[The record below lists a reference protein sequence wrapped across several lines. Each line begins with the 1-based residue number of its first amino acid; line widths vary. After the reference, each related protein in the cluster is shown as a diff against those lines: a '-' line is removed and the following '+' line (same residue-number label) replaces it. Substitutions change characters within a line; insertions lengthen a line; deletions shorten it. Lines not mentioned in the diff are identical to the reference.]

1 MPDDKIFN
9 TLEDVAEELISN
21 DKKVH
26 LIYAFNATGKTRL
39 SIILKD
45 NLNIVRIL
53 FLVIF

>member
-26 LIYAFNATGKTRL
+26 LIYAFNSYREN
-39 SIILKD
+39 KD
-45 NLNIVRIL
+45 YL
-53 FLVIF
+53 